1 MVRKRN
7 SSRISEGR
15 GDPSLNAQREKFVQG
30 SLRRRSILE
39 CFEFEICR
47 NKKNKCF
54 VSVFERVR
62 NESDMSIVEHHHDS

>member
-1 MVRKRN
+1 VTEIL
-7 SSRISEGR
+7 SR
-15 GDPSLNAQREKFVQG
+15 V
-30 SLRRRSILE
+30 LRRRSILE

-54 VSVFERVR
+54 VSVFEHVR